1 MVDAQVPSFCRVGH
15 LAVFLQYAVVTDPV
29 RSTLFVLSRE
39 PVIEEAMKTALP
51 MQVPIVVEMGVGR
64 NWLEAH

>member
-1 MVDAQVPSFCRVGH
+1 M
-15 LAVFLQYAVVTDPV
+15 
-29 RSTLFVLSRE
+29 

-51 MQVPIVVEMGVGR
+51 MTVPIVVEMGTGV